1 MQRECIS
8 IKTAATLQPVTY
20 LAYSILAHPAMQ
32 PAAHRPIL
40 HINWKNHCE
49 KGAKYNLAA

>member
-8 IKTAATLQPVTY
+8 IKTAGTSQPVTY
-20 LAYSILAHPAMQ
+20 LAYSILAHLAMQ

-40 HINWKNHCE
+40 HINWKITVE
-49 KGAKYNLAA
+49 KGLSIT